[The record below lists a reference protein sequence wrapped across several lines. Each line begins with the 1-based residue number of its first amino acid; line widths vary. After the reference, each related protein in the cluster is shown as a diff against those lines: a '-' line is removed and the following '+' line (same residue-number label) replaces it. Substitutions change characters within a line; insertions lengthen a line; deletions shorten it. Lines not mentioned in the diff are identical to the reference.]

1 MPGLTPRDMN
11 GYGDYNGPMR
21 GGGSQ
26 FVANGSY
33 PEEYYRSGFRDE
45 DPYRRVNREDP
56 YRENPYQRREDVYGR
71 VATTNGRFNDV
82 AGGDQNSLLDYAQH
96 SNEPVFELDHLA
108 TYTAGTRSGVISV
121 EDGLHRLR
129 KMENTTGIWTMRCIL
144 IVERRALVVLDKST
158 GEELERFPMECIV
171 DPTAV
176 FKNDRREVYNNLIL
190 FTVVEDHRRKSGQG
204 DLHIFQSISVA
215 SQEIVDEIL
224 AARGGGS
231 KLGQSQ
237 RIPPPPSQRP
247 PEPPGMYGMRSNVEQ
262 YAGPSGPRRPGNHI
276 PFIQDG
282 GQNEVLEKDVQ
293 LLNHCFDDIERFVAR
308 LQQAAEA
315 YKELERRKR
324 ERGNRARKRQS
335 GDGMLSH
342 RARPPPAS
350 DFIDIFQKF
359 KFSFNLLAKLKAHIH
374 DPNAPE
380 LVHFLFTPLSLIYEA
395 SRDPFHGNRDLAD
408 QAISPVVNHEA
419 KQLLLNCL
427 TSKEIELWQALGP
440 KWTTSREE
448 WRGYTPPFNPVFY
461 DGWRPSPSVIEDSP
475 PLPPPQVP
483 LEAAVLAHHNQI
495 MNHTHESDTRPM
507 PTYQEDDYQRRFEP
521 PRPSPRPP
529 SPRPPSPPRHAIQ
542 STSAVYPE
550 YVEQPQERN
559 RHEMRRQSPTSSR
572 DEENAAY
579 LDELRRG
586 GHQVY
591 EALHE
596 RKGKNQ
602 KEISVNKGDILQV
615 VDSSRKWW
623 KVRNYKGEMG
633 YAPYTILTEVK
644 DLGYGTDLG
653 RDRNSGNYN
662 NFLPNDQPPA
672 PPVPPP
678 APDISRSRQPKRE
691 DDYYYDDDLDNTTP
705 PPIQHDRS
713 ARQQASPAEISAFQP
728 PMPNGRPRS
737 RDKTH
742 QDILHDEL
750 REKMNS
756 KGILQQQQVPP
767 LKLRPQ
773 AANVYITRRSSPSEV
788 KEWLEAKG
796 FSDLCIKT
804 LHGYSAQELFQLKKR
819 DFERFIG
826 HEEAV
831 RLDGQLTLQ
840 KKTSGFETRGGKEL
854 RDILQR
860 RKERAATSANEE
872 AAMGHPPGFRPITPS
887 DDEDSD
893 DSSNDPHLAETGKTL
908 RDLLI
913 RQRKKIMENNVF
925 DNPGHHH

>member
-1 MPGLTPRDMN
+1 MSASFL
-11 GYGDYNGPMR
+11 
-21 GGGSQ
+21 SQ
-26 FVANGSY
+26 GCECGVVDLSLAKG
-33 PEEYYRSGFRDE
+33 EYMSASFLSQGCECGVVDLSLAKGEYMSASFLSQGCECGVVDLSLAKGEYMSASFLSQGCECGVVHLSLAKGEYMSASFLSQGCECGVVDLSLAKGE
-45 DPYRRVNREDP
+45 YMSASFLYHGCGCGVVDLSLAKGEYMSASFLYHGCECGVVHLSLAKGEYMSASFLSQGCECGVVDLSLAKGEYMSASFLSQGCECGVVDLSLAKGEYMSASFLYHGCECGVVDLSLAKGEYMSASFLSQGCECGVVDLSLAKGEYMSASFLSQGCECGVVDLSLAKASTCQPYFCLRVPKD
-56 YRENPYQRREDVYGR
+56 
-71 VATTNGRFNDV
+71 
-82 AGGDQNSLLDYAQH
+82 S
-96 SNEPVFELDHLA
+96 
-108 TYTAGTRSGVISV
+108 
-121 EDGLHRLR
+121 
-129 KMENTTGIWTMRCIL
+129 
-144 IVERRALVVLDKST
+144 
-158 GEELERFPMECIV
+158 
-171 DPTAV
+171 
-176 FKNDRREVYNNLIL
+176 
-190 FTVVEDHRRKSGQG
+190 
-204 DLHIFQSISVA
+204 
-215 SQEIVDEIL
+215 
-224 AARGGGS
+224 
-231 KLGQSQ
+231 
-237 RIPPPPSQRP
+237 PPPSQRP

-475 PLPPPQVP
+475 PPPPPQVP

-559 RHEMRRQSPTSSR
+559 RPEMRRQSPTSSR

-678 APDISRSRQPKRE
+678 APDIGRSRQPKR
-691 DDYYYDDDLDNTTP
+691 
-705 PPIQHDRS
+705 
-713 ARQQASPAEISAFQP
+713 
-728 PMPNGRPRS
+728 G
-737 RDKTH
+737 
-742 QDILHDEL
+742 
-750 REKMNS
+750 
-756 KGILQQQQVPP
+756 
-767 LKLRPQ
+767 
-773 AANVYITRRSSPSEV
+773 
-788 KEWLEAKG
+788 
-796 FSDLCIKT
+796 
-804 LHGYSAQELFQLKKR
+804 
-819 DFERFIG
+819 DFKYF
-826 HEEAV
+826 
-831 RLDGQLTLQ
+831 
-840 KKTSGFETRGGKEL
+840 
-854 RDILQR
+854 
-860 RKERAATSANEE
+860 
-872 AAMGHPPGFRPITPS
+872 
-887 DDEDSD
+887 
-893 DSSNDPHLAETGKTL
+893 
-908 RDLLI
+908 
-913 RQRKKIMENNVF
+913 
-925 DNPGHHH
+925 

>member
-1 MPGLTPRDMN
+1 MLIN
-11 GYGDYNGPMR
+11 VVDY
-21 GGGSQ
+21 
-26 FVANGSY
+26 
-33 PEEYYRSGFRDE
+33 
-45 DPYRRVNREDP
+45 
-56 YRENPYQRREDVYGR
+56 
-71 VATTNGRFNDV
+71 
-82 AGGDQNSLLDYAQH
+82 
-96 SNEPVFELDHLA
+96 
-108 TYTAGTRSGVISV
+108 
-121 EDGLHRLR
+121 
-129 KMENTTGIWTMRCIL
+129 
-144 IVERRALVVLDKST
+144 
-158 GEELERFPMECIV
+158 
-171 DPTAV
+171 
-176 FKNDRREVYNNLIL
+176 
-190 FTVVEDHRRKSGQG
+190 
-204 DLHIFQSISVA
+204 FQ

-475 PLPPPQVP
+475 PPPPPQ
-483 LEAAVLAHHNQI
+483 
-495 MNHTHESDTRPM
+495 

-529 SPRPPSPPRHAIQ
+529 SPRPPSPPR
-542 STSAVYPE
+542 
-550 YVEQPQERN
+550 N
-559 RHEMRRQSPTSSR
+559 RPEMRRQSPTSSR

-644 DLGYGTDLG
+644 DLGYGTCNTDL
-653 RDRNSGNYN
+653 
-662 NFLPNDQPPA
+662 
-672 PPVPPP
+672 
-678 APDISRSRQPKRE
+678 I
-691 DDYYYDDDLDNTTP
+691 
-705 PPIQHDRS
+705 
-713 ARQQASPAEISAFQP
+713 
-728 PMPNGRPRS
+728 
-737 RDKTH
+737 
-742 QDILHDEL
+742 
-750 REKMNS
+750 
-756 KGILQQQQVPP
+756 
-767 LKLRPQ
+767 
-773 AANVYITRRSSPSEV
+773 NVDV
-788 KEWLEAKG
+788 
-796 FSDLCIKT
+796 
-804 LHGYSAQELFQLKKR
+804 H
-819 DFERFIG
+819 
-826 HEEAV
+826 V
-831 RLDGQLTLQ
+831 
-840 KKTSGFETRGGKEL
+840 
-854 RDILQR
+854 
-860 RKERAATSANEE
+860 
-872 AAMGHPPGFRPITPS
+872 
-887 DDEDSD
+887 
-893 DSSNDPHLAETGKTL
+893 
-908 RDLLI
+908 
-913 RQRKKIMENNVF
+913 
-925 DNPGHHH
+925 

>member
-1 MPGLTPRDMN
+1 
-11 GYGDYNGPMR
+11 
-21 GGGSQ
+21 
-26 FVANGSY
+26 
-33 PEEYYRSGFRDE
+33 
-45 DPYRRVNREDP
+45 
-56 YRENPYQRREDVYGR
+56 
-71 VATTNGRFNDV
+71 
-82 AGGDQNSLLDYAQH
+82 
-96 SNEPVFELDHLA
+96 
-108 TYTAGTRSGVISV
+108 
-121 EDGLHRLR
+121 
-129 KMENTTGIWTMRCIL
+129 MENTTGIWTMRCIL

-158 GEELERFPMECIV
+158 GEELERFPMDCIV

-190 FTVVEDHRRKSGQG
+190 FTVVEDPRRKSSQG
-204 DLHIFQSISVA
+204 DLHIFQSIRVP
-215 SQEIVDEIL
+215 SQDIVDEIL
-224 AARGGGS
+224 AARGGGA
-231 KLGQSQ
+231 KLGQ

-247 PEPPGMYGMRSNVEQ
+247 PEPPGMYGTRTTEQ
-262 YAGPSGPRRPGNHI
+262 YPGPGHRRAGNHI
-276 PFIQDG
+276 PFVQDG

-408 QAISPVVNHEA
+408 QAISPVLNNEA

-440 KWTTSREE
+440 KWTASRDE

-461 DGWRPSPSVIEDSP
+461 DGWRPSSSVIEDSP

-507 PTYQEDDYQRRFEP
+507 QPSYPPEDDYQRRFEP

-529 SPRPPSPPRHAIQ
+529 SPRPPSPPR
-542 STSAVYPE
+542 
-550 YVEQPQERN
+550 N
-559 RHEMRRQSPTSSR
+559 RPEMRRQSPTSTR

-633 YAPYTILTEVK
+633 YAPYTILSEIK
-644 DLGYGTDLG
+644 DLGYGTELG

-662 NFLPNDQPPA
+662 SFLPKDQPPA

-678 APDISRSRQPKRE
+678 APDISRNRPPHRD

-705 PPIQHDRS
+705 PPIIHDRP
-713 ARQQASPAEISAFQP
+713 ARQQSSPVERSAFQP

-742 QDILHDEL
+742 QDILQDEL

-773 AANVYITRRSSPSEV
+773 GANVYITRNSSPHEV

-796 FSDLCIKT
+796 FSDLCIRT

-819 DFERFIG
+819 DFERFLG
-826 HEEAV
+826 HDEAV
-831 RLDGQLTLQ
+831 RLDGQLTIQ
-840 KKTSGFETRGGKEL
+840 KKTSGFETRGGSEL
-854 RDILQR
+854 RAILQR
-860 RKERAATSANEE
+860 QKERAATSANDE
-872 AAMGHPPGFRPITPS
+872 AAMGQPP
-887 DDEDSD
+887 DSD
-893 DSSNDPHLAETGKTL
+893 QSHPRMTRTL
-908 RDLLI
+908 TCLTLMI
-913 RQRKKIMENNVF
+913 HPMI
-925 DNPGHHH
+925 HT

>member
-1 MPGLTPRDMN
+1 
-11 GYGDYNGPMR
+11 
-21 GGGSQ
+21 
-26 FVANGSY
+26 
-33 PEEYYRSGFRDE
+33 
-45 DPYRRVNREDP
+45 
-56 YRENPYQRREDVYGR
+56 
-71 VATTNGRFNDV
+71 
-82 AGGDQNSLLDYAQH
+82 
-96 SNEPVFELDHLA
+96 
-108 TYTAGTRSGVISV
+108 
-121 EDGLHRLR
+121 
-129 KMENTTGIWTMRCIL
+129 MENTTGIWTMRCIL

-158 GEELERFPMECIV
+158 GEELERFPMDCIV

-190 FTVVEDHRRKSGQG
+190 FTVVEDPRRKSSQG
-204 DLHIFQSISVA
+204 DLHIFQSIRVP
-215 SQEIVDEIL
+215 SQDIVDEIL
-224 AARGGGS
+224 AARGGGA
-231 KLGQSQ
+231 KLGQ

-247 PEPPGMYGMRSNVEQ
+247 PEPPGMYGTRTTEQ
-262 YAGPSGPRRPGNHI
+262 YPGPGHRRAGNHI
-276 PFIQDG
+276 PFVQDG

-408 QAISPVVNHEA
+408 QAISPVLNNEA

-440 KWTTSREE
+440 KWTASRDE

-461 DGWRPSPSVIEDSP
+461 DGWRPSSSVIEDSP
-475 PLPPPQVP
+475 PLPPPQP
-483 LEAAVLAHHNQI
+483 
-495 MNHTHESDTRPM
+495 SYP
-507 PTYQEDDYQRRFEP
+507 PEDDYQRRFEP

-559 RHEMRRQSPTSSR
+559 RPEMRRQSPTSTR

-633 YAPYTILTEVK
+633 YAPYTILSEIK
-644 DLGYGTDLG
+644 DLGYGTELG

-662 NFLPNDQPPA
+662 SFLPKDQPPA

-678 APDISRSRQPKRE
+678 APDISRNRPPHRD

-705 PPIQHDRS
+705 PPIIHDRP
-713 ARQQASPAEISAFQP
+713 ARQQSSPVERSAFQP

-742 QDILHDEL
+742 QDILQDEL

-773 AANVYITRRSSPSEV
+773 GANVYITRNSSPHEV

-796 FSDLCIKT
+796 FSDLCIRT

-819 DFERFIG
+819 DFERFLG
-826 HEEAV
+826 HDEAV
-831 RLDGQLTLQ
+831 RLDGQLTIQ
-840 KKTSGFETRGGKEL
+840 KKTSGFETRGGSEL
-854 RDILQR
+854 RAILQR
-860 RKERAATSANEE
+860 QKERAATSANDE
-872 AAMGHPPGFRPITPS
+872 AAMGQPP
-887 DDEDSD
+887 DSD
-893 DSSNDPHLAETGKTL
+893 QSHPRMTRTL
-908 RDLLI
+908 TCLTLMI
-913 RQRKKIMENNVF
+913 HPMI
-925 DNPGHHH
+925 HT